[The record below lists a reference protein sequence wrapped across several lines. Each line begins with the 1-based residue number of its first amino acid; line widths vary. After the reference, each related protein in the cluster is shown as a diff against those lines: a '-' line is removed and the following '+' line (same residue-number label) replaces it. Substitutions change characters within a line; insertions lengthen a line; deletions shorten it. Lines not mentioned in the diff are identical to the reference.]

1 MGETPAGTP
10 GPPPHHHEN
19 LSEVFIVTEGQMDFV
34 VNGDKKTIKAGEVVD
49 LPVNTI
55 HTFGNNS
62 DQPCKWINI
71 HSPKGFWSFF
81 KDMGIDSNEENAVM
95 KSVDESIINKVMATA
110 ADYDMLIDV

>member
-1 MGETPAGTP
+1 MGSYICKAD
-10 GPPPHHHEN
+10 
-19 LSEVFIVTEGQMDFV
+19 LSVFIHQLLGRF
-34 VNGDKKTIKAGEVVD
+34 NND

-81 KDMGIDSNEENAVM
+81 RDMGVDSEEENAVM
-95 KSVDESIINKVMATA
+95 KSVDESIIRKVMATA
-110 ADYDMLIDV
+110 ADYDMVIDV